1 VKRGVFLL
9 HEKILTG
16 NVIVGVAGLGYVGLP
31 LVILAGREG
40 FLVIGIDQD
49 VERVD
54 SLCKGKS
61 YIPDIPDKDVRQ
73 LLDRGLIRVSTDYNN
88 LTLCDVI
95 VVCVPTPLT
104 ADRRPDYSYIESA
117 AAEIASILRPG
128 QLVIIES
135 TVAPGTTDAIIL
147 PLLQS
152 SGLRAGTDFF
162 LSYSPER
169 IDPGNKT
176 YSLSNIP
183 KIVSG
188 LTPAC
193 QILVRDFYEMLG
205 LTVVPVRTLATAEII
220 KLLENTY
227 RDVNI
232 ALINEMTQIC
242 RGTDIDIWE
251 VIDGA
256 ATKPFGFQP
265 FYPGPGVGGH
275 CVPVDSVYY
284 TSWARASGTP
294 AKLAELARRVNTDMT
309 QFVTGIITGS
319 LQDEGKT
326 VTGSEILFLGVS
338 YKKDIHD
345 VRESSVIRIIE
356 WLKKEGAIVNFHDPF
371 INSIRVGSED
381 LQGIALDERNVSRQD
396 CVVLSVAHSAFNLIW
411 LYQTSRLIV
420 DLTNAM
426 AKLQDNKLKKL

>member
-1 VKRGVFLL
+1 MKRGVVLL
-9 HEKILTG
+9 LEKILTRS
-16 NVIVGVAGLGYVGLP
+16 VIVGVAGLGYVGLP
-31 LVILAGREG
+31 LVILAGGKG
-40 FLVIGIDQD
+40 FPVVGIDQD
-49 VERVD
+49 MERID
-54 SLCKGKS
+54 SLSRGES
-61 YIPDIPDKDVRQ
+61 YIPDIPDKDVRV
-73 LLDRGLIRVSTDYNN
+73 LLDKGSIQLSTDYNS
-88 LTLCDVI
+88 LTSCDVI

-117 AAEIASILRPG
+117 AGEIASILRPG
-128 QLVIIES
+128 QLVIVES

-147 PLLQS
+147 SLLQS
-152 SGLRAGTDFF
+152 SGLTAGTDFF
-162 LSYSPER
+162 LAYSPER

-193 QILVRDFYEMLG
+193 QILARNFYEMLG
-205 LTVVPVRTLATAEII
+205 LTVVPVRTLSTAEMI

-242 RGTDIDIWE
+242 RGNDIDIWE
-251 VIDGA
+251 VINGA

-294 AKLAELARRVNTDMT
+294 AKLAELARRINTDMA
-309 QFVTGIITGS
+309 QFVTGIITDS
-319 LQDEGKT
+319 LQDAGKT

-356 WLKKEGAIVNFHDPF
+356 WLKEKGAIVNFHDPF
-371 INSIRVGSED
+371 IKSIRVGSED
-381 LQGIALDERNVSRQD
+381 LQGIALDERIVSRQD
-396 CVVLSVAHSAFNLIW
+396 CVVLSVAHSAFNLPW
-411 LYQTSRLIV
+411 LYQTSWLIV
-420 DLTNAM
+420 DLTNA
-426 AKLQDNKLKKL
+426 LTNLRDSKLKKL